1 LSGTQASPGVVE
13 YFSFNYTPTE
23 LRAEWS
29 RKIAEV
35 INNGVLIGGKS
46 VQNFEK
52 SWADFTNSSH
62 AIGVSNGLDGLVLA
76 LRSLDIGR
84 GDYVAV
90 PAHTFIATWTAV
102 ISVGATP
109 IGVDV
114 DDDGLMDLEQFHL
127 IAPKVQAVIPVHMH
141 GSTVDMNLLHQ
152 ICMDVNLVTPI
163 RIVEDASQAHG
174 ALNRDGSK
182 LGKYSDLVVY
192 SLYPT
197 KNLGALGDAGVITT
211 NNKELQ
217 EKLRVLS
224 NYGSSRENKYIHEV
238 LGYNNRLDP
247 IQAAV
252 LKTNLEMLPS
262 WNMTRL
268 QLSSHYMTELS
279 GTIEI
284 LQKTRTDSVR
294 HHFCVLTNERED
306 LKKYLL
312 SKEIGTEIHYP
323 RVAGIEALNFLNE
336 KSNFPKSED
345 IARRTL
351 SLPLSQWH
359 TFEQISYVTSEIKK
373 WAER

>member
-1 LSGTQASPGVVE
+1 
-13 YFSFNYTPTE
+13 
-23 LRAEWS
+23 
-29 RKIAEV
+29 
-35 INNGVLIGGKS
+35 
-46 VQNFEK
+46 
-52 SWADFTNSSH
+52 
-62 AIGVSNGLDGLVLA
+62 
-76 LRSLDIGR
+76 
-84 GDYVAV
+84 
-90 PAHTFIATWTAV
+90 
-102 ISVGATP
+102 
-109 IGVDV
+109 
-114 DDDGLMDLEQFHL
+114 
-127 IAPKVQAVIPVHMH
+127 
-141 GSTVDMNLLHQ
+141 
-152 ICMDVNLVTPI
+152 
-163 RIVEDASQAHG
+163 
-174 ALNRDGSK
+174 
-182 LGKYSDLVVY
+182 
-192 SLYPT
+192 
-197 KNLGALGDAGVITT
+197 VITT

-294 HHFCVLTNERED
+294 HHFCVLTSERED